1 MLEIKGSQSQ
11 PGKAGAQKNL
21 WERLRGTV
29 IVLVIVAVVVGAG
42 GIFAW
47 VSSQHAGDVSNA
59 KYINLGG
66 SGSKA
71 PTTPGSN

>member
-1 MLEIKGSQSQ
+1 MLEIKGSQSHQ
-11 PGKAGAQKNL
+11 GNIAAKSSL
-21 WERLRGTV
+21 WDKLRSTV
-29 IVLVIVAVVVGAG
+29 IVLVIVLVIVGIG
-42 GIFAW
+42 GIFVW